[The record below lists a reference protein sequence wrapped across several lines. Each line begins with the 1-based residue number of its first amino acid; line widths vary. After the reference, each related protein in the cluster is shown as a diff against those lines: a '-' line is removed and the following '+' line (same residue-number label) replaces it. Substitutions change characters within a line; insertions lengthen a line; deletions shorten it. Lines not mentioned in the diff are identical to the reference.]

1 MQILHFTWY
10 WKLIILTIN
19 LKNKNLLKYG
29 QQSDFL
35 NGLKSFKT
43 VEGPFFKKKNF
54 FKNDY
59 AEHKMISP
67 SINWYAG
74 GFVKLAEGKS
84 QTTIENSLIQKIT
97 SSYLPFHREKM
108 GSHLLVET
116 SRNPECPKVRFR
128 RWSDSFF
135 PHFLFW
141 HWPVRLRLAVF
152 SGVLLGKLL
161 CLYLSSIPLQDKW
174 KGNTL

>member
-1 MQILHFTWY
+1 MQILSFTWS
-10 WKLIILTIN
+10 WKLIIRTIN

-35 NGLKSFKT
+35 NGLKSLKT
-43 VEGPFFKKKNF
+43 AEGTKWFQLLLT
-54 FKNDY
+54 DMQ
-59 AEHKMISP
+59 ED
-67 SINWYAG
+67 
-74 GFVKLAEGKS
+74 FVKLAERKS
-84 QTTIENSLIQKIT
+84 QTAIENSLIQKIT

-128 RWSDSFF
+128 RWPDSFF
-135 PHFLFW
+135 PHVLFW
-141 HWPVRLRLAVF
+141 HWPVRLRLTVF

-161 CLYLSSIPLQDKW
+161 CLYLSSIPLKDKW
-174 KGNTL
+174 KGNTI